1 MKKSFFLLF
10 ALFGFALSSCDYLNG
25 FLSSLAG
32 DFFPASSPS
41 SASSSSSS
49 LEESS
54 EIEISGSSLS
64 YVEGEMASVSIHFL
78 ELGNQYTGDCIYIK
92 AGENDILIDA
102 GSRKGS
108 AATIAA
114 YLQDGT
120 RGGDYVSDGKLEY
133 VIATHAH
140 QDHIA
145 GFVGNQKG
153 ETRDGIMYQFK
164 VDNLIDFSYYDTGSK
179 VFDNTKVTYEES
191 DGLTQIYEDYL
202 DARNFLIASGTNWK
216 TAGQLFEEGT
226 TVFPLGPGVELD
238 LLYNF
243 FYDHTSADVKELEPG
258 FSKSGFSNQ
267 NDCSVSVLLRQGS
280 RSFLFTGDSEE
291 YAEHSLVKYNDLP
304 EVDLFKCGHHGSY
317 TASGEELLS
326 AIKPKS
332 VVACCCAG
340 NDEYASDPKHSFPAQ
355 EAIDRI
361 AEYTDDFYVTTLG
374 SWDDGSH
381 YESMNGNVVFAYDR
395 AGVLTK
401 SFSHNDL
408 KLKDTAW
415 FKENRECPDPWKEET
430 A

>member
-1 MKKSFFLLF
+1 MKKKLFLLPIL
-10 ALFGFALSSCDYLNG
+10 AIALSSCDYVEGLFG
-25 FLSSLAG
+25 SLFPFSSESL
-32 DFFPASSPS
+32 SPS
-41 SASSSSSS
+41 SSIESSSSVSSSS
-49 LEESS
+49 L
-54 EIEISGSSLS
+54 S
-64 YVEGEMASVSIHFL
+64 YAEGEMAEVSIHFL

-108 AATIAA
+108 AKAIRS
-114 YLQDGT
+114 YLEDAN
-120 RGGDYVSDGKLEY
+120 RGGAYVEDGKLEY

-145 GFVGNQKG
+145 GFVGSKDG
-153 ETRDGIMYQFK
+153 DSRDGIMYSFK
-164 VDNLIDFSYYDTGSK
+164 IDNLIDFSYYDTGDV
-179 VFDNTKVTYEES
+179 VFDNNQVTYEEN
-191 DGLTQIYEDYL
+191 DGLTAIYEEYL
-202 DARNFLIASGTNWK
+202 EARNHLIAEGTSWK
-216 TAGQLFEEGT
+216 TAGQLFKEGK

-243 FYDHTSADVKELEPG
+243 FYDHTSAEVKELDP
-258 FSKSGFSNQ
+258 SYTKSGFSSQ

-291 YAEHSLVKYNDLP
+291 YAEHSLATGNDLP

-326 AIKPKS
+326 LVKPKS

-340 NDEYASDPKHSFPAQ
+340 NQEYASDPLHSFPAQ

-361 AEYTDDFYVTTLG
+361 APYTDDFYVTTLG
-374 SWDDGSH
+374 SWEDSSFF
-381 YESMNGNVVFAYDR
+381 EPMNGNVVFSYDR
-395 AGVLTK
+395 FGNLVR
-401 SFSHNDL
+401 SFSHSDL
-408 KLKDTAW
+408 KLKDTSW
-415 FKENRECPDPWKEET
+415 FKENRECPEAWKEEG